1 MGRIRH
7 NHYAWIRD
15 CIHEILAKTSL
26 PLIWSMEVLVFCQK
40 LYTSI
45 LAEHSKINKIQ
56 IMLIAT
62 PTTNSVTTETG
73 SKSFQQ
79 IGNKWEN
86 RRNKQINQTPVQNS
100 FAKYLHW
107 AHFSSLSVLSVRLIT
122 LVKKW
127 LIRGTMVLKSTRL
140 PKKVNDAWK
149 KVKKKTHKRSLQFSA
164 EIWTAG

>member
-7 NHYAWIRD
+7 NLNAWIRD
-15 CIHEILAKTSL
+15 RIHEILAKTTL
-26 PLIWSMEVLVFCQK
+26 PLIWSMEVLVFCQQ

-100 FAKYLHW
+100 FAKYLH
-107 AHFSSLSVLSVRLIT
+107 
-122 LVKKW
+122 
-127 LIRGTMVLKSTRL
+127 
-140 PKKVNDAWK
+140 
-149 KVKKKTHKRSLQFSA
+149 
-164 EIWTAG
+164 